1 MRLKGAR
8 GDGGAGGVSGH
19 HGGGGTRIREG
30 TLMWLELSAHRET
43 LQASHV
49 LEGSRVMS

>member
-8 GDGGAGGVSGH
+8 GDGGAGVVAGH
-19 HGGGGTRIREG
+19 HGGGGTRNREG
-30 TLMWLELSAHRET
+30 TLMRLELSAHRET
-43 LQASHV
+43 PQESHV